1 MDDRVTVFVPVRHFH
16 DAFLREALASVQ
28 AQTRTDWTMIVV
40 VHPAS
45 EATIAHTLRPFVEDP
60 RVHVVRSEGRNLA
73 GAYNTAMRH
82 ARTEFLTVLLGDD
95 MLAADCIE
103 VLGDAIRARPDADF
117 FHSGRYFVDE
127 AGTRISAD
135 YLPDRPVMR
144 ESFVVV
150 SPVKH
155 LMCWRVSRGIACGGV
170 DEALDNFGTDDY
182 DFPWTML
189 EHGATFHAI
198 PRALYIYRDHREA
211 YRLTTHL
218 PRNRQADTLRRIL
231 VKHGV
236 PGPEVQRI
244 MRAAKR
250 GYLKQSLFRN
260 RVHRWL
266 SELTGVDPRRGWKE
280 RYR

>member
-1 MDDRVTVFVPVRHFH
+1 
-16 DAFLREALASVQ
+16 
-28 AQTRTDWTMIVV
+28 
-40 VHPAS
+40 
-45 EATIAHTLRPFVEDP
+45 
-60 RVHVVRSEGRNLA
+60 
-73 GAYNTAMRH
+73 
-82 ARTEFLTVLLGDD
+82 
-95 MLAADCIE
+95 
-103 VLGDAIRARPDADF
+103 
-117 FHSGRYFVDE
+117 
-127 AGTRISAD
+127 
-135 YLPDRPVMR
+135 
-144 ESFVVV
+144 
-150 SPVKH
+150 
-155 LMCWRVSRGIACGGV
+155 MCWRVSRGIACGGV

-260 RVHRWL
+260 RVHRLL
-266 SELTGVDPRRGWKE
+266 SVLTGFDPRRGWKE